1 MVISHLPLCLL
12 HSIIEKYLVC
22 KRIGFL
28 IGKEKKTSPPGFV
41 LGLVFFKDLDC
52 GIECALS
59 QFADGT
65 KVSGAADT
73 VERNAIQREAEEG
86 HEDDHRIG
94 ASSPLQRGGGSWG
107 DSAWRRGGYGEISVQ
122 PSNT

>member
-1 MVISHLPLCLL
+1 M
-12 HSIIEKYLVC
+12 
-22 KRIGFL
+22 
-28 IGKEKKTSPPGFV
+28 
-41 LGLVFFKDLDC
+41 LGLVLFKDLDC

-94 ASSPLQRGGGSWG
+94 ASSPLQRGEGSWG

>member
-1 MVISHLPLCLL
+1 
-12 HSIIEKYLVC
+12 
-22 KRIGFL
+22 
-28 IGKEKKTSPPGFV
+28 V
-41 LGLVFFKDLDC
+41 LGLVLFKDLDC

-73 VERNAIQREAEEG
+73 VGRNAIQREAEEG
-86 HEDDHRIG
+86 HEDDHRAE

-107 DSAWRRGGYGEISVQ
+107 DSAWRREGYWEISLQ